1 MTSSYIPS
9 SASSNRLEILS
20 ERRQRADSS
29 DSSANFES
37 QLTTAVS
44 GSGTT
49 PAASGTASASRQ
61 SLAASTGNRQSSAAS
76 SSPRLQDDPARS
88 TQTSAATS
96 DDAATT
102 SGTSTTA
109 EDEIVVYNTPFGPMI
124 KRPAT
129 AATTAS
135 TTTTAPLT
143 QAAAV
148 TTTDPDVVTDTTPT
162 FTTPEAAIEVLGN
175 ELRSQGIDPSM
186 LNISY
191 AETPVYYPGGYYTN
205 RLITLELGNGQ
216 KECYDVNLMLKNP
229 WLTALEMRR
238 FMAYYT

>member
-44 GSGTT
+44 GSGTAG
-49 PAASGTASASRQ
+49 AAAGTATASRQ
-61 SLAASTGNRQSSAAS
+61 SLATSTGNRQSSGAS
-76 SSPRLQDDPARS
+76 SSPRLKDDPALS

-96 DDAATT
+96 GDAATT
-102 SGTSTTA
+102 STSSTTA

-129 AATTAS
+129 AATAATTAS
-135 TTTTAPLT
+135 ST

-162 FTTPEAAIEVLGN
+162 FTTPQAALEVLGN